1 MKRKPYKVCPDC
13 GCSLDS
19 GERCECEL
27 RREQT
32 PTKPRSTK
40 TIASQRRAYEQYL
53 DERQRE
59 WLYS

>member
-1 MKRKPYKVCPDC
+1 MKHRPYKVCPDC

-19 GERCECEL
+19 GEQCDCE
-27 RREQT
+27 RRAERE
-32 PTKPRSTK
+32 PVKPKRTKQY
-40 TIASQRRAYEQYL
+40 ASQRKAFEQYL